1 MNNFTTIVTGVPRSG
16 TSMTMRILEMGGIP
30 IIGNENMRLRAEA
43 PRINKY
49 GCYEHGSVEINKC
62 KGDLMYYRG
71 KAIKIWNAKLLKE
84 TPVGKYKVI
93 IPMRDSKQVL
103 YSQVSALHRD
113 FSPHVDNHNAE
124 ALKRRIDV
132 IKSRSDMELLT
143 IPYNDFFEKTE
154 EVCQLIGDF
163 IGEGFDVKNAIK
175 AVDKT
180 LFKVRTRESI
190 NQLVATR

>member
-1 MNNFTTIVTGVPRSG
+1 
-16 TSMTMRILEMGGIP
+16 MTMRILEMGGIP